1 MEEDGKMANKT
12 QAPDSF
18 AITKLDRLCEEVRR
32 RSFCVGMVDMEL
44 PLNESAYNHGW
55 GMKLNRQPF
64 LDSSY
69 FN

>member
-32 RSFCVGMVDMEL
+32 RSFCVGMVEENREEL
-44 PLNESAYNHGW
+44 A
-55 GMKLNRQPF
+55 QIT
-64 LDSSY
+64 
-69 FN
+69 